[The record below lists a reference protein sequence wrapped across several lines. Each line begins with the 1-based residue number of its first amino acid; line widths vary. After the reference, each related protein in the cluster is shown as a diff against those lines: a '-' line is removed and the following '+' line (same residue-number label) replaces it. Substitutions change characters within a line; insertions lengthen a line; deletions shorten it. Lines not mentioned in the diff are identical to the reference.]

1 MKAERKFM
9 NKILKNKLINLL
21 LLVMSMSIFAIF
33 FSHKAELMTGIFR
46 EKKSIPIYR
55 VNTEEKKI
63 AITFDVNWAEKD
75 YLESILNVLKK
86 YNAKGTFFIMGA
98 WVNYSEENLQKL
110 KMIYSQGHEI
120 GNHSYSHQD
129 FTKISPKKMID
140 EIQKTEDIINKNL
153 GVKTNLFRCPSGA
166 YNDTSVNTVNSLNY
180 QCIQWDVDS
189 VDWKESGRD
198 IEYNRVIK
206 KVKPG
211 SIVLFHNNAKYTP
224 ENLDRILKKL
234 SNEGYKFVTVGELT
248 LKNNYKIERD
258 GTQYSIK

>member
-1 MKAERKFM
+1 M
-9 NKILKNKLINLL
+9 NKILKNKLANLL
-21 LLVMSMSIFAIF
+21 LLVMSMIIFVVF
-33 FSHKAELMTGIFR
+33 FSHKAGIMTGILSQ
-46 EKKSIPIYR
+46 KKSIPIYR

-63 AITFDVNWAEKD
+63 SITFDVNWAEKD
-75 YLESILNVLKK
+75 YLESILSILKK
-86 YNAKGTFFIMGA
+86 YNVKGTFFVMGS
-98 WVNYSEENLQKL
+98 WVNYSEENLKKL
-110 KMIYSQGHEI
+110 KMIYDQGHEI
-120 GNHSYSHQD
+120 GNHSYSHPD
-129 FTKISPKKMID
+129 FTKINAKRMIE

-189 VDWKESGRD
+189 VDWKENGKD

-206 KVKPG
+206 KVQPG

-234 SNEGYKFVTVGELT
+234 SDEGYKFVTVGELV
-248 LKNNYKIERD
+248 LKKNYKIERD